1 MENHAVTFAIGK
13 VFFVLGFILMPIQQ
27 AQSADSNAS
36 KSSASSSCD
45 PKPLRKV
52 VDAYA
57 RSKHLR
63 FITRRL
69 DCERGWA
76 VLGGDLAYPNA
87 PSDGP
92 QGVGTSLIFHR
103 EGFLWKHQEHNAVCG
118 TLNPEKPNARPND
131 AKIPPSLYFI
141 GCLVG

>member
-1 MENHAVTFAIGK
+1 VANHAVTFSIRK
-13 VFFVLGFILMPIQQ
+13 ILIVLGFILMPIQQ
-27 AQSADSNAS
+27 AQSADSNTS

-45 PKPLRKV
+45 PKQLRKV
-52 VDAYA
+52 ADAYA
-57 RSKHLR
+57 RPNHLR
-63 FITRRL
+63 FVTRKL

-76 VLGGDLAYPNA
+76 VLVGDLEYPNA

-103 EGFLWKHQEHNAVCG
+103 EGFLWKHQEQSSVCG
-118 TLNPEKPNARPND
+118 TLNPEKPEARPND
-131 AKIPPSLYFI
+131 AKIPLSLYFI